1 MTKINIE
8 EIIIEKTEN
17 TNNTNNTNNIDSD
30 ESISDSDTD
39 ESDYTSIDES
49 EYIIDDLEKDN
60 IIKKVNILENMI
72 DNVLDK
78 DKNKKGNI
86 NEVNILETI
95 VDNVFV
101 LDKDKNKADN
111 ENEKVIKNVIKDII
125 EDVEKVDNIKL
136 VNDVEKVE
144 KSTMTRTSYS
154 NIKKG
159 NNLNIQRN
167 NLNNTKQCSKP
178 YSQYKPYCP
187 KCKIHGHNR
196 RNCPEYKDEKKHI
209 YEMDIESITNKLG
222 VNEIKLQKNMK
233 AMQEIKAEYIK
244 LTNEKTLLINDHDKL
259 EKMLLEKKRINDLYC
274 EENINLTKVAY
285 ANFYK
290 INVNDITLEEIISS
304 SAGFK
309 GWFETTKSCRTKNN
323 L

>member
-8 EIIIEKTEN
+8 EIIIDKTEN
-17 TNNTNNTNNIDSD
+17 TNNTDS
-30 ESISDSDTD
+30 ESISCSDTD

-49 EYIIDDLEKDN
+49 EYVSDFVIDDLEKDN
-60 IIKKVNILENMI
+60 IIKEVNILEDLI

-78 DKNKKGNI
+78 NK
-86 NEVNILETI
+86 
-95 VDNVFV
+95 
-101 LDKDKNKADN
+101 DKDKI
-111 ENEKVIKNVIKDII
+111 IKNVIKDII
-125 EDVEKVDNIKL
+125 EEVEKVELEEVKE
-136 VNDVEKVE
+136 VEKVE
-144 KSTMTRTSYS
+144 KSTMTSYS
-154 NIKKG
+154 TLKKG
-159 NNLNIQRN
+159 NIKCN

-178 YSQYKPYCP
+178 YCQYKPYCP

-196 RNCPEYKDEKKHI
+196 MNCPIKDNKKHI

-233 AMQEIKAEYIK
+233 AMQEMKNEYIK
-244 LTNEKTLLINDHDKL
+244 LVNEKTSLINDHDKL
-259 EKMLLEKKRINDLYC
+259 EKMLLEKNKINDLYC

-309 GWFETTKSCRTKNN
+309 GWFETTKSCKTKNN